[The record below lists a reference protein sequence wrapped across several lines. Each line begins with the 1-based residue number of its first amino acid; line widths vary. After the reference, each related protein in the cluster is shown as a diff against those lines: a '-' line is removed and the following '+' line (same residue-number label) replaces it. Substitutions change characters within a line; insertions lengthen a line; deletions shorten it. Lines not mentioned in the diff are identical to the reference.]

1 MTSIASST
9 SAAAITSVAS
19 IPGEVQMIPM
29 NGFAFLPPS
38 ASRGQMG
45 AGQQENDK
53 CEEKPSPHRQHEKT
67 SVSVD
72 RVQESPSSRT
82 SFHQV
87 LVA

>member
-9 SAAAITSVAS
+9 SAAITAIAS

-29 NGFAFLPPS
+29 NGFAFLPSS

-45 AGQQENDK
+45 ADQQENDE
-53 CEEKPSPHRQHEKT
+53 CEEKPCPHRKHEKT